1 MKVLCSPGSM
11 ANSMQCSRERHGASA
26 HPAPPV
32 PKRQLRLEAENLML
46 AESLSAEFAAAIPTE
61 RLRQRVD
68 AAVAGLQV
76 ASMAPVK
83 RSWWSG

>member
-1 MKVLCSPGSM
+1 
-11 ANSMQCSRERHGASA
+11 
-26 HPAPPV
+26 
-32 PKRQLRLEAENLML
+32 ML

-83 RSWWSG
+83 RSWWSR